1 MPVACATGA
10 SGRYTVSGKL
20 GERLLKTDFS
30 ALKNGYVDA
39 CAGHETAYR
48 DYIKNTEGSYR
59 ILDEALLTANLG
71 VAFEKHTDREKAEKL
86 SAVLEEMRADGTIR
100 KILEQYDLDV
110 DFALNGGDVQ

>member
-1 MPVACATGA
+1 MKPP
-10 SGRYTVSGKL
+10 
-20 GERLLKTDFS
+20 
-30 ALKNGYVDA
+30 
-39 CAGHETAYR
+39 TAI
-48 DYIKNTEGSYR
+48 IKNPEGSYR